1 MSADL
6 PHDPL
11 WPRASTWL
19 SRGTD
24 TWDREG
30 GLPELAL
37 VGVPAHR
44 TSISKTH
51 ADQTPDAVRTAIARY
66 STWVASESLDL
77 QELWAVDLGN
87 IHEPDGPAGE
97 QRTTEVIQRFPG
109 QLLVALGGDNSLT
122 YAVAQARAA
131 TGLIT
136 LDAHHDVRDGTSNG
150 SPVQR
155 LVEAGFDGS
164 QIVQIGISDFANSRD
179 YAQRTSEYGITV
191 IHRDEV
197 ETRGIAGVMAQAM
210 EIAGAGPRPR
220 IHVDLDVD
228 VCDRSVV
235 PACPAALPGGL
246 SARDLRQAAR
256 ISGSDPRVVSV
267 DFAEVDASADSA
279 DQRTV
284 RLVALGFLE
293 VAAGLAGRLRG

>member
-1 MSADL
+1 MDTDL
-6 PHDPL
+6 PNDPL

-19 SRGTD
+19 RSGTQK
-24 TWDREG
+24 WDREG
-30 GLPELAL
+30 GFPDLAL
-37 VGVPAHR
+37 VGVPAHK
-44 TSISKTH
+44 TSISSTH
-51 ADQTPDAVRTAIARY
+51 ADQTPDAVRAAIARY
-66 STWVASESLDL
+66 STWVASQSLDL
-77 QELWAVDLGN
+77 QDLWAVDLGDV
-87 IHEPDGPAGE
+87 HEPDGPAGE
-97 QRTTEVIQRFPG
+97 QRTTELIQGFPG
-109 QLLVALGGDNSLT
+109 EVLVALGGDNSLT

-136 LDAHHDVRDGTSNG
+136 LDAHHDVRDGVSNG

-155 LVEAGFDGS
+155 LVEAGLDGS
-164 QIVQIGISDFANSRD
+164 RIVQIGISDFANSRE
-179 YAQRTSEYGITV
+179 YAQRASDYGITV

-197 ETRGIAGVMAQAM
+197 ESRGVAAVMAQALQ
-210 EIAGAGPRPR
+210 IAGAGPQPR
-220 IHVDLDVD
+220 VHVDLDVD

-246 SARDLRQAAR
+246 SARELRQAAR
-256 ISGSDPRVVSV
+256 LSGADPRVVSI

-293 VAAGLAGRLRG
+293 VATGLALRRRA